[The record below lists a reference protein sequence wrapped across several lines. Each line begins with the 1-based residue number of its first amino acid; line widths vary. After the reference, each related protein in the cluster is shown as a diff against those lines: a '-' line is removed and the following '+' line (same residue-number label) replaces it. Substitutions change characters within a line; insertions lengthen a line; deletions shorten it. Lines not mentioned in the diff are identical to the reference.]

1 MALREKAEIFW
12 LNKREYCV
20 IKNPVFG
27 NVVMIEVGATMV
39 GSMIQTYQGT
49 NVKKGEEKGYFKFGG
64 STVVLLFEKN
74 KIKIDHDL
82 LVNTSKGLETTIKMG
97 ERIGEKF

>member
-12 LNKREYCV
+12 LNKREYCI
-20 IKNPVFG
+20 IKSPVFG

-49 NVKKGEEKGYFKFGG
+49 NLKKGKKKVILNLAVRQLSFYLRK
-64 STVVLLFEKN
+64 KN
-74 KIKIDHDL
+74 KIDHDL

>member
-49 NVKKGEEKGYFKFGG
+49 NVKKGEGKGYFKFGG

-97 ERIGEKF
+97 ESIGEKF

>member
-12 LNKREYCV
+12 LNKREYCI
-20 IKNPVFG
+20 IKSPVFG

-49 NVKKGEEKGYFKFGG
+49 NLKKGKKKVILNLEV

-82 LVNTSKGLETTIKMG
+82 LVNTSKDFETIIKMG

>member
-64 STVVLLFEKN
+64 STVVLLFEKD
-74 KIKIDHDL
+74 KITIDEDL
-82 LVNTSKGLETTIKMG
+82 LNNTSKGLETTIKMG
-97 ERIGEKF
+97 EQIAVKK